1 MEIRR
6 PRWPRTRAG
15 QRRLVQAVMAG
26 CVLALLP
33 ATWLRVSTA
42 DRLRTTADVPR
53 TEVAVVF
60 GAGLW
65 QGEPS
70 PYLAHRLDAAA
81 ELYPDG
87 TDRGRPRH
95 RGQQPGGPRRAR
107 RHARYLTKH
116 GVPDARIVS
125 DYAGFDTWD
134 SCVRAKK
141 IFGVD
146 RAVLISQ
153 GFHIR
158 RAVALCEAAGVDSY
172 GVGVAAKH
180 DVTWYYG
187 GAREVFAAGKAALDA
202 VLRPDPRFLG
212 PAEPGWRRRWPRGG
226 DGRLTAGGTARGRS
240 PCRGCNRGRHGG
252 VTRGTHA
259 GRYGE
264 HLDAHPL
271 PVLRLAVRDEHHA
284 PAPGGVEV
292 TERPDFPVNRGRC
305 AARAVRRPRCCPRLC
320 G

>member
-1 MEIRR
+1 MRR
-6 PRWPRTRAG
+6 WRLPRTRTG
-15 QRRLVQAVMAG
+15 QRRLVQAVMAV

-33 ATWLRVSTA
+33 SAWLYTVTG

-65 QGEPS
+65 DGEPS

-81 ELYPDG
+81 ALYRAGRVKVVLVTGDNSRVDYDEPDAMR
-87 TDRGRPRH
+87 T
-95 RGQQPGGPRRAR
+95 
-107 RHARYLTKH
+107 YLRKK
-116 GVPDARIVS
+116 GVPTERIVS

-158 RAVALCEAAGVDSY
+158 RALALCEAAGVTSY
-172 GVGVAAKH
+172 GVGVDEWH

-187 GAREVFAAGKAALDA
+187 GTREVFAAGKAALDA
-202 VLRPDPRFLG
+202 LFQPDPRFLG
-212 PAEPGWRRRWPRGG
+212 PRE
-226 DGRLTAGGTARGRS
+226 T
-240 PCRGCNRGRHGG
+240 G
-252 VTRGTHA
+252 V
-259 GRYGE
+259 
-264 HLDAHPL
+264 
-271 PVLRLAVRDEHHA
+271 
-284 PAPGGVEV
+284 
-292 TERPDFPVNRGRC
+292 
-305 AARAVRRPRCCPRLC
+305 ARALASAR
-320 G
+320 

>member
-1 MEIRR
+1 MRLPRPSFRR
-6 PRWPRTRAG
+6 PSLPCTRAG
-15 QRRLVQAVMAG
+15 RRRAVQGFMLL

-33 ATWLRVSTA
+33 ATWMFVSTG

-65 QGEPS
+65 EGEPS

-81 ELYPDG
+81 KLYRDGRIEVVLVTGDNSREDYDEPDAM
-87 TDRGRPRH
+87 
-95 RGQQPGGPRRAR
+95 RA
-107 RHARYLTKH
+107 YLTRR
-116 GVPDARIVS
+116 GVPDRRIVS

-158 RAVALCEAAGVDSY
+158 RAVALCEAAGVSSY
-172 GVGVAAKH
+172 GVGVDAKH

-187 GAREVFAAGKAALDA
+187 GAREVFAAGKAAVDA
-202 VLRPDPRFLG
+202 VFRPDPRFLG
-212 PAEPGWRRRWPRGG
+212 PRE
-226 DGRLTAGGTARGRS
+226 S
-240 PCRGCNRGRHGG
+240 G
-252 VTRGTHA
+252 VTRA
-259 GRYGE
+259 
-264 HLDAHPL
+264 L
-271 PVLRLAVRDEHHA
+271 
-284 PAPGGVEV
+284 GGV
-292 TERPDFPVNRGRC
+292 GR
-305 AARAVRRPRCCPRLC
+305 
-320 G
+320 